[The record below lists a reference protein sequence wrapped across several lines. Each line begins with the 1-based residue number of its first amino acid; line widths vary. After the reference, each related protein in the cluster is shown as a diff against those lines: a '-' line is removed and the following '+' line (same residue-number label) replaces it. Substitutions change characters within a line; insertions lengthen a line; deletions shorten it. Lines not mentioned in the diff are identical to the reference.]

1 VVSLIGVVA
10 ALDVVS
16 RRKSGFVRQGN
27 PPTFFVHNPAWEKAI
42 WTQGIFYTAFPAF
55 IMTLYQKMW
64 DSAVT
69 AFADRQPYI
78 DLKKSGGRPP
88 RSTIMLDYKAE
99 PFLYCWLIALR
110 NKHFVLAACMFISV
124 VLALLIVP
132 LTSFLFTTDSFAS
145 NTTIPLSFETAF
157 NSNILGDYPNYP
169 DLRLPLDSAAAMHIQ
184 DARRPPWTD
193 GEYAVAKFV
202 PLVDLGEGTV
212 TLETTAYSARSDC
225 IHIPESK
232 YQKTILTPDETGIPA
247 LSIKITADDRGC
259 QISNFINLQLNPG
272 YPDTILRIWTTTS
285 CAPDV
290 GWSRFSILTA
300 LYTDASTN
308 VTNFTLISCAPS
320 YWMTPGTLVA
330 TTDSLS
336 PLSLRTFAP
345 HQSNT
350 SQFRPEALWRFFE
363 MEIQYTG
370 CFDPASN
377 VDTNEFGRYVYKI
390 SSNKNPASPLLPEAI
405 IYATQTLFTT
415 TFAVFASTDLF
426 KPTSFPLNGSGV
438 HSVEETRLFVV
449 SPVASIILG
458 VLFAA
463 TVLNIFLFFY
473 ARQESML
480 YEEPVGL
487 LSMSGILHNS
497 DLNTMVKKLAQEPNF
512 NGKTTEAAIKEENL
526 DQQRY
531 YFNERDKKIISLVI
545 AL

>member
-1 VVSLIGVVA
+1 VSLIGVVT

-16 RRKSGFVRQGN
+16 RKKSGFVRQGN
-27 PPTFFVHNPAWEKAI
+27 PPTFFVDNPAWERAI
-42 WTQGIFYTAFPAF
+42 WLQGLFYTAFPAF
-55 IMTLYQKMW
+55 IMTLYQKLW
-64 DSAVT
+64 ESAVS

-78 DLKKSGGRPP
+78 DLKKGGGRPP
-88 RSTIMLDYKAE
+88 RSTILLDYKAE
-99 PFLYCWLIALR
+99 PFLYSWLIALR

-132 LTSFLFTTDSFAS
+132 LTSFLFTTTSFAS
-145 NTTIPLSFETAF
+145 NTTIPLSFETSF
-157 NSNILGDYPNYP
+157 NANILGEYPNYP
-169 DLRLPLDSAAAMHIQ
+169 DLRLPLESAAAMHIQ

-193 GEYAVAKFV
+193 GEYALAKFV
-202 PLVDLGEGTV
+202 PLADLGKGTI

-225 IHIPESK
+225 IDIPDSK
-232 YQKTILTPDETGIPA
+232 YQKTILTPNETGIPA
-247 LSIKITADDRGC
+247 LSIRVTADDRGC

-272 YPDTILRIWTTTS
+272 YPATNLRIWTTTS

-330 TTDSLS
+330 TTDSISPPSLS
-336 PLSLRTFAP
+336 TFAP

-350 SQFRPEALWRFFE
+350 SQFRPDALWRFFE
-363 MEIQYTG
+363 MEIQLPG
-370 CFDPASN
+370 CVDPASN
-377 VDTNEFGRYVYKI
+377 VNSNEFGRYVYKI
-390 SSNKNPASPLLPEAI
+390 ASKKNPTSPLLPDAI
-405 IYATQTLFTT
+405 IDAAQTLFTT
-415 TFAVFASTDLF
+415 TFAVFTSTDLF
-426 KPTSFPLNGSGV
+426 KPTSFPLKGV
-438 HSVEETRLFVV
+438 GVYSVEETRLIVV
-449 SPVASIILG
+449 SPIAYIILG
-458 VLFAA
+458 VLSTAA
-463 TVLNIFLFFY
+463 VLNIFLFFY
-473 ARQESML
+473 AHQESML

-497 DLNTMVKKLAQEPNF
+497 DLNTMVKKLVQEPNF
-512 NGKTTEAAIKEENL
+512 NGKITEAAIKEENL

-531 YFNERDKKIISLVI
+531 YFHERDKKIISLVI